1 MLAPANPIPVELP
14 GSPIVPAL
22 ALSEALRRRRSAYAF
37 APRPVE
43 LAALGGL
50 LAWSV
55 GKARAVTLP
64 GGETRSL
71 PYAPTAGGLRSLDLY
86 AVVRSVESLA
96 AGVYRYDLDEHA
108 LVPVS
113 TGDPTSLLALAYVQA
128 EFADRAPLT
137 IALSARLG
145 VALAAY
151 PLRHYRTLHMDAGVA
166 GQTIALV
173 ATALGL
179 GSCMVAGYRDDVVS
193 GMLALDDS
201 SVPTLLVAVG
211 HLPAGEGHDDGLG

>member
-1 MLAPANPIPVELP
+1 MR
-14 GSPIVPAL
+14 
-22 ALSEALRRRRSAYAF
+22 LRRSSYVF
-37 APRPVE
+37 ASRPVE

-55 GKARAVTLP
+55 GKARSVTLP

-71 PYAPTAGGLRSLDLY
+71 PYSPTGGGLPSLGVY

-96 AGVYRYDLDEHA
+96 PGVYRYAFDEHA

-128 EFADRAPLT
+128 EFAERAPLT
-137 IALSARLG
+137 IAVVAQLEL
-145 VALAAY
+145 ALATY

-166 GQTIALV
+166 GQTISLV
-173 ATALGL
+173 AIALGL
-179 GSCMVAGYRDDVVS
+179 GSCLVAGYRDDIVS
-193 GMLALDDS
+193 GMLTLEDGV
-201 SVPTLLVAVG
+201 VPMLLMAVG
-211 HLPAGEGHDDGLG
+211 HLPNRDSNADDFG